1 MADMLATVEDL
12 ASLLQVG
19 DLDRSTATLLIETA
33 TARVQAAAGGQR
45 IVDLTDTALIDVDD
59 PTQWSQWLDLPQ
71 YPIRSVATVVIDGAA
86 VTDFLLRK
94 QKLWRLNGWLT
105 NFWSPSQTA
114 VTYSHG
120 YQAGSQY
127 LQLGRQMTLSLAA
140 SVIAN
145 PSQLMSEAID
155 DYKVQFAEAASRME
169 LSEFSRKAIR
179 DAYGVDTY
187 VTVSAQD

>member
-12 ASLLQVG
+12 ASLLQVS

-45 IVDLTDTALIDVDD
+45 IIDLTDTALIDVDD

-71 YPIRSVATVVIDGAA
+71 YPIRSVSLVVLDG
-86 VTDFLLRK
+86 VTITDWLFRK

-105 NFWSPSQTA
+105 NFMQPSQA
-114 VTYSHG
+114 VVTYAHG
-120 YQAGSQY
+120 HPANSQY
-127 LQLGRQMTLSLAA
+127 LQLGRQMTLSLCA
-140 SVIAN
+140 SAVAN
-145 PSQLMSEAID
+145 PSQLTSEAID

-169 LSEFSRKAIR
+169 LSEFSRAAIR
-179 DAYGVDTY
+179 DAYGINSY
-187 VTVSAQD
+187 VTVSEQN

>member
-1 MADMLATVEDL
+1 MLATVEDL